1 MWALRSNQ
9 LSGYSSQRLRRETHG
24 ATRKAP
30 RKTQA
35 KLSWMAAIQQS
46 LSVWL
51 NRGLVLVA
59 VTVVM
64 VLGTQAYLKLLSIPV
79 ERVSV
84 TGSLQ
89 HTQAEAV
96 QKMVQPA
103 LQGGFLNADLTLLRE
118 QLEALPWI
126 YEATVR
132 RRWPNALEIHVVE
145 QLPIARWGEDGFL
158 NHEAVVFQTMREG
171 NWDALPLLRGE
182 QRDAHILMA
191 RYQRL
196 EELLQP
202 LSLQVAELSI
212 DRRGQLDAVLEGGT
226 QLKLGNEEFV
236 ERVQRFVAV
245 YQAELGERSMEL
257 ERVDMRYKT
266 GMAVVF
272 TAPVQ
277 VADLSIT
284 NKKGE

>member
-9 LSGYSSQRLRRETHG
+9 LSSYSSQRLRRETHG

-182 QRDAHILMA
+182 QSDAHILMA

-212 DRRGQLDAVLEGGT
+212 DKRGQLDAVLEGGT

-245 YQAELGERSMEL
+245 YQAELGERSKEL

>member
-1 MWALRSNQ
+1 MATPKLQQMFGDST
-9 LSGYSSQRLRRETHG
+9 QRVRRETHG
-24 ATRKAP
+24 ATRKV
-30 RKTQA
+30 RRTVEA
-35 KLSWMAAIQQS
+35 KPSWMAAIRES

-51 NRGLVLVA
+51 NRGLILIA
-59 VTVVM
+59 ATVVV
-64 VLGTQAYLKLLSIPV
+64 VLGTQAYLKLVSIPV
-79 ERVSV
+79 ERISV

-89 HTQAEAV
+89 HTQTEAV
-96 QKMVQPA
+96 QAMVQPA
-103 LQGGFLNADLTLLRE
+103 LQGGFLNADLKLLQE

-145 QLPIARWGEDGFL
+145 QLPIARWGESGFL
-158 NHEAVVFQTMREG
+158 NHEAVVFQTEREG
-171 NWDALPLLRGE
+171 NWDALPLLRGAPS
-182 QRDAHILMA
+182 DAHVLMA

-202 LSLQVAELSI
+202 LALQVAELSI
-212 DRRGQLDAVLEGGT
+212 DERGQLDAVLEGGT

-245 YQAELGERSMEL
+245 YQRDLGQRAESL
-257 ERVDMRYKT
+257 ERVDMRYKV

-272 TAPVQ
+272 RAPEQ
-277 VADLSIT
+277 VADLSTI

>member
-1 MWALRSNQ
+1 MQMPRFQ
-9 LSGYSSQRLRRETHG
+9 LPLTYSRQRLRRETHG
-24 ATRKAP
+24 ATRKVR
-30 RKTQA
+30 RKVEA
-35 KLSWMAAIQQS
+35 KPSWIAAIKQS

-51 NRGLVLVA
+51 NRGLILVA
-59 VTVVM
+59 ATVVIA
-64 VLGTQAYLKLLSIPV
+64 LGTQAYLKLQSIPV
-79 ERVSV
+79 ERISV
-84 TGSLQ
+84 TGTLQ
-89 HTQAEAV
+89 HTQTEAV

-126 YEATVR
+126 YEASVR

-145 QLPIARWGEDGFL
+145 QLPIARWGEEGFL
-158 NHEAVVFQTMREG
+158 NHEAVVFQTTREG
-171 NWDALPLLRGE
+171 SWDALPLLRGE
-182 QRDAHILMA
+182 QSDAHVFMA

-202 LSLQVAELSI
+202 LALQVAELSI
-212 DRRGQLDAVLEGGT
+212 DERGQLDAVLEGGT

-245 YQAELGERSMEL
+245 YQTELGARSEDL
-257 ERVDMRYKT
+257 ERVDLRYET

-272 TAPVQ
+272 SAPVQ
-277 VADLSIT
+277 VADLSII

>member
-9 LSGYSSQRLRRETHG
+9 LAGYSSQRLRRETHG

-46 LSVWL
+46 LSAWL

-59 VTVVM
+59 ATVVI
-64 VLGTQAYLKLLSIPV
+64 VLGTQAYLKLVSIPV

-89 HTQAEAV
+89 HTQTEAV

-103 LQGGFLNADLTLLRE
+103 LQGGFLNADLTVLRE

-158 NHEAVVFQTMREG
+158 NHEAVVFQTTREG

-182 QRDAHILMA
+182 QSEAHILMA

-202 LSLQVAELSI
+202 LSLQVSELSI
-212 DRRGQLDAVLEGGT
+212 DERGQLDAVLEGGT

-245 YQAELGERSMEL
+245 YQAELGERSEEL

-277 VADLSIT
+277 IADLSIT

>member
-1 MWALRSNQ
+1 MQMPRFQ
-9 LSGYSSQRLRRETHG
+9 LPLTYSIQRLRRETHG
-24 ATRKAP
+24 ATRKVR
-30 RKTQA
+30 RKVEA
-35 KLSWMAAIQQS
+35 KPSWLAAIKQS

-51 NRGLVLVA
+51 NRGLILVA
-59 VTVVM
+59 ATVVIA
-64 VLGTQAYLKLLSIPV
+64 LGTQAYLKLQSIPV
-79 ERVSV
+79 ERISV
-84 TGSLQ
+84 TGTLQ
-89 HTQAEAV
+89 HTQTEAV

-145 QLPIARWGEDGFL
+145 QLPIARWGEEGFL
-158 NHEAVVFQTMREG
+158 NHEAVVFQTTREG
-171 NWDALPLLRGE
+171 SWDALPLLRGE
-182 QRDAHILMA
+182 QSDAHVLMA

-202 LSLQVAELSI
+202 LALQVAELSI
-212 DRRGQLDAVLEGGT
+212 DERGQLDAVLEGGT
-226 QLKLGNEEFV
+226 KLKLGNEEFV

-245 YQAELGERSMEL
+245 YQTELGARSEDL
-257 ERVDMRYKT
+257 ERVDLRYET

-272 TAPVQ
+272 SAPVQ
-277 VADLSIT
+277 VADLSII

>member
-1 MWALRSNQ
+1 MQMPRFQ
-9 LSGYSSQRLRRETHG
+9 LPLTYSRQRLRRETHG
-24 ATRKAP
+24 ATRKVR
-30 RKTQA
+30 RKVEA
-35 KLSWMAAIQQS
+35 KPSWIATIKQS

-51 NRGLVLVA
+51 NRGLILVA
-59 VTVVM
+59 ATVVIA
-64 VLGTQAYLKLLSIPV
+64 LGTQAYLKLQSIPV
-79 ERVSV
+79 ERISV
-84 TGSLQ
+84 TGTLQ
-89 HTQAEAV
+89 HTQTEAV

-145 QLPIARWGEDGFL
+145 QLPIARWGEEGFL
-158 NHEAVVFQTMREG
+158 NHEAVVFQTTREG
-171 NWDALPLLRGE
+171 SWDALPLLRGE
-182 QRDAHILMA
+182 QSDAHVLMA

-202 LSLQVAELSI
+202 LALQVAELSI
-212 DRRGQLDAVLEGGT
+212 DERGQLDAVLEGGT

-245 YQAELGERSMEL
+245 YQTELEARSEDL
-257 ERVDMRYKT
+257 ERVDLRYET

-272 TAPVQ
+272 SAPVQ
-277 VADLSIT
+277 VADLSII

>member
-1 MWALRSNQ
+1 MVRFQQ
-9 LSGYSSQRLRRETHG
+9 LLLLSLLQVRRETHG

-30 RKTQA
+30 RRVETKP
-35 KLSWMAAIQQS
+35 SWLAALRQS

-51 NRGLVLVA
+51 NRFMILGATA
-59 VTVVM
+59 VVIT
-64 VLGTQAYLKLLSIPV
+64 LGTQAYLKLQSIPV
-79 ERVSV
+79 ERINV
-84 TGSLQ
+84 TGILQ
-89 HTQAEAV
+89 HTQTEAV

-132 RRWPNALEIHVVE
+132 RRWPNALEIHVRE

-158 NHEAVVFQTMREG
+158 NHEAAVFQTTSNG
-171 NWDALPLLRGE
+171 DWDALPLLRGSE
-182 QRDAHILMA
+182 SDARLLMA

-196 EELLQP
+196 EELLHP
-202 LSLQVAELSI
+202 ITLQVAELSI
-212 DRRGQLDAVLEGGT
+212 DERGQLDAVLDNGT
-226 QLKLGNEEFV
+226 QLKLGNEEFI

-245 YQAELGERSMEL
+245 YQTEFGERSGEL
-257 ERVDMRYKT
+257 VRVDLRYET

-272 TAPVQ
+272 STPVQ
-277 VADLSIT
+277 VADLNII

>member
-1 MWALRSNQ
+1 MPRFQQPLN
-9 LSGYSSQRLRRETHG
+9 SSIQRLRRETHG
-24 ATRKAP
+24 ATRKAA
-30 RKTQA
+30 RKTEA
-35 KLSWMAAIQQS
+35 KPSWLAAIKQS

-51 NRGLVLVA
+51 NRCLILVA
-59 VTVVM
+59 ATVVI
-64 VLGTQAYLKLLSIPV
+64 VLGTQAYLKLQSIPV
-79 ERVSV
+79 ERISV
-84 TGSLQ
+84 TGALQ
-89 HTQAEAV
+89 HTQTEAV

-158 NHEAVVFQTMREG
+158 NHEAVVFQTTREG
-171 NWDALPLLRGE
+171 NWDALPLLRGD
-182 QRDAHILMA
+182 QSDAHILMA

-202 LSLQVAELSI
+202 LALQVTELSI
-212 DRRGQLDAVLEGGT
+212 DERGQLDAVLEGGT

-245 YQAELGERSMEL
+245 YQTELGARSGDL
-257 ERVDMRYKT
+257 ERVDLRYET

-272 TAPVQ
+272 SAPVQ
-277 VADLSIT
+277 VADLSII